1 MDNHFSHVAGAF
13 RGIHVYNYIMYQWY
27 GNSSFSLVEFGHVV
41 ITGELSILD
50 ETLHF
55 GVVIYRKKEK
65 EIYLFLKNKFPQI
78 L

>member
-1 MDNHFSHVAGAF
+1 
-13 RGIHVYNYIMYQWY
+13 MYQWY
-27 GNSSFSLVEFGHVV
+27 GNSSFSLVDFGHVV

-65 EIYLFLKNKFPQI
+65 EIYLFFKNKFPQI